1 MARKQ
6 ETVIV
11 TGNKAKRGGGIGA
24 NGSVVIG
31 TEDNGYNLSVKK
43 KWNTVSG
50 TVPKSIAVDLIK
62 IDENDNKTI
71 LETVKLSAENHWEY
85 TFKDLPTQYTYVVKE
100 HKVTGFETKYEKTQD
115 GNEIRFLITNTQAAV
130 TKSVT
135 KIWDDKEDQD
145 GIRPSE
151 IFVQLYAGDKI
162 AGEAVKLNSDNH

>member
-6 ETVIV
+6 ATVIV

-62 IDENDNKTI
+62 IDENENKTI

-85 TFKDLPTQYTYVVKE
+85 TFKDLSTQYTYVVKE
-100 HKVTGFETKYEKTQD
+100 HKLLLQS
-115 GNEIRFLITNTQAAV
+115 L
-130 TKSVT
+130 
-135 KIWDDKEDQD
+135 
-145 GIRPSE
+145 
-151 IFVQLYAGDKI
+151 
-162 AGEAVKLNSDNH
+162 